1 MVNLCA
7 GGTFKQINGEMW
19 PTEQIK
25 SKKHS
30 FITAYLILMTY
41 MGLRVC
47 CQKITD
53 IKLSK

>member
-25 SKKHS
+25 SKNTVLLLH
-30 FITAYLILMTY
+30 T
-41 MGLRVC
+41 
-47 CQKITD
+47 
-53 IKLSK
+53 